1 MNEKE
6 MNEIQKL
13 AFENAREDF
22 FKDYANM
29 KNFIFESYFFNV
41 EKKELTLN
49 YSFDSKMFFSEKK
62 HFLLLYND
70 FNI

>member
-22 FKDYANM
+22 LKDYANM
-29 KNFIFESYFFNV
+29 KNFD
-41 EKKELTLN
+41 
-49 YSFDSKMFFSEKK
+49 YSVWE
-62 HFLLLYND
+62 
-70 FNI
+70 

>member
-22 FKDYANM
+22 FKDYM
-29 KNFIFESYFFNV
+29 KNFD
-41 EKKELTLN
+41 
-49 YSFDSKMFFSEKK
+49 YSVWE
-62 HFLLLYND
+62 
-70 FNI
+70 

>member
-22 FKDYANM
+22 ANM
-29 KNFIFESYFFNV
+29 KNFD
-41 EKKELTLN
+41 
-49 YSFDSKMFFSEKK
+49 YSVWE
-62 HFLLLYND
+62 
-70 FNI
+70 

>member
-1 MNEKE
+1 MKEKK

-29 KNFIFESYFFNV
+29 KKFD
-41 EKKELTLN
+41 
-49 YSFDSKMFFSEKK
+49 YSVWE
-62 HFLLLYND
+62 
-70 FNI
+70 